1 MFNLDIKYAQFDNET
16 KNFPDFQ
23 LNVFEGSS
31 SIELTLSTLFEE
43 ELYYSK
49 YNITYLKAITDEIMS
64 NIIKHLQQDINI
76 AIGKK
81 LAEKYN

>member
-1 MFNLDIKYAQFDNET
+1 MFNLDIKYTQFNNKT
-16 KNFPDFQ
+16 KNFPEFQ

-31 SIELTLSTLFEE
+31 SIELTLSTSFEN

-49 YNITYLKAITDEIMS
+49 YNITYLKAITEEIMTQ
-64 NIIKHLQQDINI
+64 IINHLRHDINI

-81 LAEKYN
+81 LSEKY